1 MNRYVA
7 ILVLL
12 VALVTGCAQPVPQ
25 VVTPEPEKVAEQE
38 IGYGDITGDQLVSM
52 IGDDTVLIVDV
63 RTAEEY
69 AQGHLEG
76 AINIPV
82 DKFQTSFDD
91 LDLSKDQP
99 LALYCRTGN
108 RSSLAYLVLENQ
120 GYDKV
125 YHAPSVSQYDYPL
138 VK

>member
-52 IGDDTVLIVDV
+52 IGDDTVFVSGYAA
-63 RTAEEY
+63 AETV
-69 AQGHLEG
+69 GRFHNLG
-76 AINIPV
+76 P
-82 DKFQTSFDD
+82 
-91 LDLSKDQP
+91 
-99 LALYCRTGN
+99 
-108 RSSLAYLVLENQ
+108 RSL
-120 GYDKV
+120 
-125 YHAPSVSQYDYPL
+125 
-138 VK
+138 